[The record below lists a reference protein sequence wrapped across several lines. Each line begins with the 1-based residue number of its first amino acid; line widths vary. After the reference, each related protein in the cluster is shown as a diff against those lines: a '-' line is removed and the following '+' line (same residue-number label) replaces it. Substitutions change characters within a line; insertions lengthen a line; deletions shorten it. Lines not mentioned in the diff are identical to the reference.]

1 MTSDSKRNPLRRHSL
16 IAEILVEALPYIKK
30 FQNKTVVIKYGGSLM
45 VDETLQE
52 IFAKDIVLLKYIG
65 VNPIIVH
72 GGGKEINKW
81 MQKLGKDAVFIDGLR
96 YTDAET
102 MEITEMILSGKINK
116 QIVNLIN
123 QQGGQAI
130 GLSGKD
136 SELLLSQKIRSKAGE
151 DLGLVGEVQEVNTS
165 LISTLTGSG
174 YIPVI
179 SSVGVTAAGETLNIN
194 ADTAAAALATALRA
208 LKLFYLTDV
217 QGLIVDGELQQQLT
231 THQAKQLM
239 EHPDIQGGM
248 LPKLADSINALEDG
262 VDFVHII
269 NGSLAHAVLLEI
281 FTDSGIG
288 TMISA

>member
-1 MTSDSKRNPLRRHSL
+1 MTTDPKRNPLRRHSA

-30 FQNKTVVIKYGGSLM
+30 FQNKTLVIKYGGSLM
-45 VDETLQE
+45 VDEKLQE
-52 IFAKDIVLLKYIG
+52 VFAKDIVLLKYIG

-72 GGGKEINKW
+72 GGGKEISRW
-81 MQKLGKDAVFIDGLR
+81 MNLAGREAKFIDGLR
-96 YTDAET
+96 YTDTET
-102 MEITEMILSGKINK
+102 MEITEMVLSGKINK

-123 QQGGQAI
+123 QQGGSAV

-136 SELLLSQKIRSKAGE
+136 AELLLCKKIRSKSGE
-151 DLGLVGEVQEVNTS
+151 DLGLVGQVDEVNTD
-165 LISTLTGSG
+165 LLSTLTSAGH
-174 YIPVI
+174 IPVI
-179 SSVGVTAAGETLNIN
+179 SSVGVTPEGETLNIN

-231 THQAKQLM
+231 CHQAKQLM

-248 LPKLADSINALEDG
+248 LPKLADSISALEDG

-269 NGSLAHAVLLEI
+269 NGSLPHAVLLEI